1 MFITRR
7 GVDGVAARGRGT
19 NAHSVRRELSFL
31 LLLAAGA
38 LMILLQRIPMLTRW
52 SHLIAPA
59 AVAAEVLIG
68 LVLVV
73 AGVTGFFRRPV
84 KR

>member
-1 MFITRR
+1 MFTTRR
-7 GVDGVAARGRGT
+7 SVNGVVARGHDT
-19 NAHSVRRELSFL
+19 NAQSVRRELSFL

-38 LMILLQRIPMLTRW
+38 LVILLQRIPM
-52 SHLIAPA
+52 PA
-59 AVAAEVLIG
+59 GWQHVTASVFVAAEVLIG

-73 AGVTGFFRRPV
+73 TGFSGFFRRPV

>member
-1 MFITRR
+1 MFTTRR
-7 GVDGVAARGRGT
+7 SVNGVVARGRGT

-38 LMILLQRIPMLTRW
+38 LMILLQRIPMPAGW
-52 SHLIAPA
+52 PHVIASA
-59 AVAAEVLIG
+59 FVEAEVLIG

-73 AGVTGFFRRPV
+73 TGLTGFFRRPV